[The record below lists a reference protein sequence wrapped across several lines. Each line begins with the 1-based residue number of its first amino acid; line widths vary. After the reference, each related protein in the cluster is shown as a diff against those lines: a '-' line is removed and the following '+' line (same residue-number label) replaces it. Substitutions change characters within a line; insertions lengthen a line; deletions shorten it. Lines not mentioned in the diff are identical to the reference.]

1 MREYEGLKAYEGVN
15 FGKTDISRRTVY
27 TLEWFGNESLKGSTY
42 SMREYDEKHERE
54 LKGVCHEIFDL
65 QFFS

>member
-1 MREYEGLKAYEGVN
+1 MKNEGCWGKERGFVEMR
-15 FGKTDISRRTVY
+15 R
-27 TLEWFGNESLKGSTY
+27 WGSE
-42 SMREYDEKHERE
+42 MGGGGRE

>member
-1 MREYEGLKAYEGVN
+1 MHNYRLLVG
-15 FGKTDISRRTVY
+15 FDIERPVIFEMKRSEERAVVLEMPWAEERT
-27 TLEWFGNESLKGSTY
+27 
-42 SMREYDEKHERE
+42 